1 MGSEAR
7 AGVTYSSGMEYW
19 ELLNVSTL
27 RVMKS
32 RTTPDSE
39 QITIEL
45 LVDNSPAKGYIKLTL
60 NLAITLARSVLSVTE
75 GYISEAVSKVA

>member
-1 MGSEAR
+1 MVNAS
-7 AGVTYSSGMEYW
+7 AGVIYSSGMEYW
-19 ELLNVSTL
+19 EPLTVNTL

-32 RTTPDSE
+32 GTTPDSE

-45 LVDNSPAKGYIKLTL
+45 LADNSPAKGYIKLTP
-60 NLAITLARSVLSVTE
+60 NLAITLARSILSVAE